1 MSLEIGIDQSPFCPP
16 KSSIRDRQQSDADY
30 IEKLRK
36 SVRSMDRWGRCLVA
50 FHVTIIVVVLLM
62 ASKVFEVLQQLGPMF
77 SPQFQTP
84 SLSFTLGI
92 ALGAK
97 IGFWVLCSMAA
108 IVQVLFGMRTERLLI
123 KYYDRQVAGEVL
135 R

>member
-1 MSLEIGIDQSPFCPP
+1 MSLEIGMDHSSFCPP
-16 KSSIRDRQQSDADY
+16 QSGIRDRRPSDADY
-30 IEKLRK
+30 IEKL
-36 SVRSMDRWGRCLVA
+36 
-50 FHVTIIVVVLLM
+50 
-62 ASKVFEVLQQLGPMF
+62 QQLEPMI

-84 SLSFTLGI
+84 SLSFALGI

-108 IVQVLFGMRTERLLI
+108 IVQVMCGMRTERLLI
-123 KYYDRQVAGEVL
+123 RYYGRQCAGEVW